1 MLGLSWNDP
10 LTYVIILLS
19 ASQLFFLIDRIAR
32 SKLVKK
38 LKIGKWFNAEFSDDT
53 YEPLPVEE
61 LEELK
66 IRFDLNDIS
75 LIVYKTA
82 QITSKQ
88 NRLETQIIQR
98 QMDFAEQF
106 LITMSHKIL
115 ENFQQKI
122 PIYAEDNPS
131 KEKRKDYMH
140 MQEILFNYVKEI
152 MLIFK
157 QSFLQNGFYNLERN
171 SFENYIQEKTLY
183 IKARTTQF
191 FNASYPQEMIVPVK
205 EINTILEAIDFKKFI
220 SDIFHK
226 AKDIHIEQQEEI
238 QKADEELK
246 EYIEEIKQNA
256 QGK

>member
-10 LTYVIILLS
+10 LTYLLIILGI
-19 ASQLFFLIDRIAR
+19 SQLFFLLDKIAR

-38 LKIGKWFNAEFSDDT
+38 LKIGKWFNAEFSDNV
-53 YEPLPVEE
+53 EPLPVEE
-61 LEELK
+61 IEELK
-66 IRFDLNDIS
+66 IKFDLNDIS

-88 NRLETQIIQR
+88 NKLENQIIQR

-106 LITMSHKIL
+106 LISMSHKIL

-122 PIYAEDNPS
+122 IIYADNVES

-152 MLIFK
+152 TSVFK
-157 QSFLQNGFYNLERN
+157 QSFLQNGFYNLERA
-171 SFENYIQEKTLY
+171 SFESYIQEKTLY

-191 FNASYPQEMIVPVK
+191 FNASYPQEMIIPSK
-205 EINTILEAIDFKKFI
+205 EIYTILEAIDFKKFI

-226 AKDIHIEQQEEI
+226 ARDIHIEQQAEI

-246 EYIEEIKQNA
+246 EYIEEIKHNA